1 MISLHFA
8 QISDIHISSLG
19 DHHDMLS
26 GQSAGFLT
34 DILTTLNQIDDLDF
48 VLISG
53 DLFDTASPPEFERF
67 QSVFKTLTKP
77 CYIIPGNHDRREANS
92 QTGLTRH
99 DFARIFNP
107 QVEARPAEPA
117 AQNGYWSIA
126 INAGVQL
133 IGLDSIVDNN
143 WNGVIDRQQLSWLK
157 AELAA
162 RSDKCII
169 LAVHHPLHKLAPIDD
184 LPAWQNFV
192 CDNGPELLALLDQH
206 PQVKLVL
213 TGHHHLA
220 KADQLGSRL
229 HLACPAVALYPC
241 AYRTVRLTQAPNK
254 TWSIAWQTH
263 PATDKAT
270 IAEARQQMFTTWTTS
285 VGFET
290 DFVETHIDLAQG
302 DQFDRAGQVIL

>member
-1 MISLHFA
+1 MISIHFA

-26 GQSAGFLT
+26 GQSAGFLA

-53 DLFDTASPPEFERF
+53 DLFDTASPSEVEHF
-67 QSVFKTLTKP
+67 QSIFKTLTKP
-77 CYIIPGNHDRREANS
+77 CYIILGNHDRRETNS

-162 RSDKCII
+162 QSDKCII
-169 LAVHHPLHKLAPIDD
+169 LAVHHP
-184 LPAWQNFV
+184 PAQA
-192 CDNGPELLALLDQH
+192 GPD
-206 PQVKLVL
+206 
-213 TGHHHLA
+213 
-220 KADQLGSRL
+220 
-229 HLACPAVALYPC
+229 
-241 AYRTVRLTQAPNK
+241 
-254 TWSIAWQTH
+254 
-263 PATDKAT
+263 
-270 IAEARQQMFTTWTTS
+270 
-285 VGFET
+285 
-290 DFVETHIDLAQG
+290 
-302 DQFDRAGQVIL
+302 